1 MAAPHSNQVDE
12 IGEHSGG
19 FSLSLG
25 NFDGPFDLL
34 LSLISKHEL
43 DITEIALSKV
53 TDEFISYLKT
63 LDEDEELE
71 QASEFLVVAATLLDL
86 KIAGLLPK
94 GEVVNP
100 EDVAMLEARDLLFA
114 RLLQYR
120 AFKDISAWFNSSFN
134 LEATRTARDVRVE
147 ERFREQKPEL
157 VWTISL
163 EDFARLAEEVMTPK
177 VIPGVGL
184 THLHAPRVSIREQA
198 AEVITMLRGKSSL
211 TFRDIIGAVK
221 DRAVVVARFLAVL
234 ELYRLS
240 AIAFEQ
246 DSPLG
251 DLTITWRGNA
261 FDDEQLA
268 ALGADYDD

>member
-1 MAAPHSNQVDE
+1 VAAPLKSDL
-12 IGEHSGG
+12 IDGADKGAG
-19 FSLSLG
+19 FALNIG

-34 LSLISKHEL
+34 LSLISKHEM
-43 DITEIALSKV
+43 DITEVALSKV

-63 LDEDEELE
+63 LDEAQELE
-71 QASEFLVVAATLLDL
+71 QATEFLVIAATLLDL

-94 GEVVNP
+94 GEVVDA
-100 EDVAMLEARDLLFA
+100 EDVALLEARDLLFA

-120 AFKDISAWFNSSFN
+120 AFKDVSIWFADSFAAE
-134 LEATRTARDVRVE
+134 LGRVPREVQVE

-157 VWTISL
+157 NWTMSL
-163 EDFARLAEEVMTPK
+163 EEFSKLAEEVLTPK
-177 VIPGVGL
+177 LIPNVGL

-198 AEVITMLRGKSSL
+198 AEVISILRSSPKV
-211 TFRDIIGAVK
+211 TFREVIASVS

-234 ELYRLS
+234 ELYRYN

-251 DLTITWRGNA
+251 DLQISWRGNN

-268 ALGADYDD
+268 ALGADYE

>member
-1 MAAPHSNQVDE
+1 MAAPLKSELID
-12 IGEHSGG
+12 GADRSAG
-19 FSLSLG
+19 FALNIG

-34 LSLISKHEL
+34 LSLISKHEM
-43 DITEIALSKV
+43 DITEVALSKV

-63 LDEDEELE
+63 LDEAQELE
-71 QASEFLVVAATLLDL
+71 QATEFLVIAATLLDL

-94 GEVVNP
+94 GEVVDAD
-100 EDVAMLEARDLLFA
+100 DVALLEARDLLFA

-120 AFKDISAWFNSSFN
+120 AFKDVSAWFADSFASE
-134 LEATRTARDVRVE
+134 LGRTPREVQVE

-157 VWTISL
+157 NWTMSL
-163 EDFARLAEEVMTPK
+163 DEFSRLAEEVLTPK
-177 VIPGVGL
+177 LIPNVGL

-198 AEVITMLRGKSSL
+198 AEVISILRRSPKV
-211 TFRDIIGAVK
+211 TFREVIASVS

-234 ELYRLS
+234 ELYRYN

-246 DSPLG
+246 ESPLG
-251 DLTITWRGNA
+251 DLLISWRGNN

-268 ALGADYDD
+268 ALGADYE

>member
-1 MAAPHSNQVDE
+1 MAAPGSQGQVA
-12 IGEHSGG
+12 EHSGG

-43 DITEIALSKV
+43 DITEISLSKV
-53 TDEFISYLKT
+53 TDEFITYLKT
-63 LDEDEELE
+63 LDDHEELE

-94 GEVVNP
+94 GELVNP

-120 AFKDISAWFNSSFN
+120 AFKDISAWFSEEFA
-134 LEATRTARDVRVE
+134 LESTRSARDVRVE
-147 ERFREQKPEL
+147 DRFREQKPEL
-157 VWTISL
+157 VWKMSL
-163 EDFARLAEEVMTPK
+163 EDFAKLAEDVLTPK
-177 VIPGVGL
+177 AIAGVGF

-198 AEVITMLRGKSSL
+198 AEVVAMLRGRTSI
-211 TFRDIIGAVK
+211 TFREVISSVR
-221 DRAVVVARFLAVL
+221 DRAIVVARFLAVL
-234 ELYRLS
+234 ELYRVS
-240 AIAFEQ
+240 AISFEQ

-251 DLTITWRGNA
+251 DLNITWRATG

-268 ALGADYDD
+268 ALGADYE

>member
-1 MAAPHSNQVDE
+1 MAAPLSNQVDE

-34 LSLISKHEL
+34 LTLISKHEL

-63 LDEDEELE
+63 LDEDEEME

-157 VWTISL
+157 VWTMAV

-198 AEVITMLRGKSSL
+198 AEVITMLRGKASL
-211 TFRDIIGAVK
+211 TFRDLIGAVK

-268 ALGADYDD
+268 ALGADYES

>member
-1 MAAPHSNQVDE
+1 MAAPHSDEQV
-12 IGEHSGG
+12 IEHSGG

-43 DITEIALSKV
+43 DITEISLSKV

-63 LDEDEELE
+63 LDDHEELE

-94 GEVVNP
+94 GELVNP

-120 AFKDISAWFNSSFN
+120 AFKDVSAWFNNAFAG
-134 LEATRTARDVRVE
+134 EALRSARDVRVE
-147 ERFREQKPEL
+147 ERFRDQKPEL
-157 VWTISL
+157 VWKMSL
-163 EDFARLAEEVMTPK
+163 EEFANLAQDVLTPK
-177 VIPGVGL
+177 AIDGVGF

-198 AEVITMLRGKSSL
+198 AEVVEMLRGRTTI
-211 TFRDIIGAVK
+211 TFREVISSVR
-221 DRAVVVARFLAVL
+221 DRAIVVARFLAVL

-240 AIAFEQ
+240 AISFEQ

-251 DLTITWRGNA
+251 DLNITWRGSN

-268 ALGADYDD
+268 ALGADYE

>member
-1 MAAPHSNQVDE
+1 MAAPVSQGQVA
-12 IGEHSGG
+12 EHSGG

-43 DITEIALSKV
+43 DITEISLSKV

-63 LDEDEELE
+63 LDDHEELE

-94 GEVVNP
+94 GELVNP

-120 AFKDISAWFNSSFN
+120 AFKDISAWFNEAFA
-134 LEATRTARDVRVE
+134 LESTRSARDVRVE
-147 ERFREQKPEL
+147 DRFREQKPEL
-157 VWTISL
+157 VWKMSL
-163 EDFARLAEEVMTPK
+163 EEFAKLAEDVLTPK
-177 VIPGVGL
+177 AIPGVGF

-198 AEVITMLRGKSSL
+198 AEVVAMLRGRTSI
-211 TFRDIIGAVK
+211 TFREVISSVR
-221 DRAVVVARFLAVL
+221 DRAIVVARFLAVL
-234 ELYRLS
+234 ELYRLA
-240 AIAFEQ
+240 AITFEQ

-251 DLTITWRGNA
+251 DLNITWRGNS

-268 ALGADYDD
+268 ALGADYE